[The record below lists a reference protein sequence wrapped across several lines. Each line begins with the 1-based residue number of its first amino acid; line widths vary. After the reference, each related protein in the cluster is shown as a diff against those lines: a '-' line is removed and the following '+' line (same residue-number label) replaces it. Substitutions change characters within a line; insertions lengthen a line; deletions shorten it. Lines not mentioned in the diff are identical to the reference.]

1 MVKKIIAIILALVM
15 LCGAAVLFI
24 TDRVLDSNLKEMTR
38 TIQEANRIYEFG
50 PAKSAPKRVVKDEF
64 RKEVISDF

>member
-1 MVKKIIAIILALVM
+1 M

-24 TDRVLDSNLKEMTR
+24 TDRVLDSNIEEMAR
-38 TIQEANRIYEFG
+38 TIEEVSSAYEG
-50 PAKSAPKRVVKDEF
+50 GTNKSAPNRIVRDEF